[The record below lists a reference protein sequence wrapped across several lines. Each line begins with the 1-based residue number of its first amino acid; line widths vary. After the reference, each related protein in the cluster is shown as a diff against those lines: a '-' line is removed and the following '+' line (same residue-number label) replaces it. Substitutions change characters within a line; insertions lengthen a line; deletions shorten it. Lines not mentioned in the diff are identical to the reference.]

1 MRISDMIADVCSS
14 DRTRRRSWS
23 WPNLGSPL
31 AEWIGPPPQ
40 RGVPTFEV
48 RNPADDSLL
57 ALVPDRGPQDEK
69 AAIVAAE
76 AAFMAWAR
84 RSAGERATILRRWH
98 DLGLARQADPIGSA
112 SSRERGCRYG

>member
-1 MRISDMIADVCSS
+1 M
-14 DRTRRRSWS
+14 
-23 WPNLGSPL
+23 
-31 AEWIGPPPQ
+31 GPPPQ

-57 ALVPDRGPQDEK
+57 ALVPDMGPQDAK

-98 DLGLARQADPIGSA
+98 DLVLARQDDLALLLTLEQGKPLG
-112 SSRERGCRYG
+112 ERSEEHTSELQSLMRISYAVFC

>member
-1 MRISDMIADVCSS
+1 MSRHE
-14 DRTRRRSWS
+14 RKRSLNL
-23 WPNLGSPL
+23 PNLGSPL
-31 AEWIGPPPQ
+31 AELIGPPPQ

-57 ALVPDRGPQDEK
+57 ALVPDMGPQDAK

-76 AAFMAWAR
+76 AACMAWAS

-98 DLGLARQADPIGSA
+98 DLVLARPDDLALRIPLEPGRIG
-112 SSRERGCRYG
+112 REP